1 MPNATQML
9 RQDHKK
15 VEALFNKFEQGK
27 AMDAK
32 RAVAEQ
38 AMNELEIHAQVE
50 EQIFY
55 PAAKKAIESSE
66 LVEEA
71 KKEHQE
77 AKSLISQVRRA
88 GGQDDRESSD
98 FESLF
103 SELMQA
109 IKHHVE
115 EEEGEMFPQA
125 EDSELDLA
133 ALGAQM
139 LKRKQELTK
148 SLGSPSSKSSSKS
161 PSKSKSTRKTKSR
174 SKTKSRTKTTRGG
187 TDRKRARAR

>member
-1 MPNATQML
+1 ML
-9 RQDHKK
+9 RQDHRK

-148 SLGSPSSKSSSKS
+148 SLGSSSSKSRSKS